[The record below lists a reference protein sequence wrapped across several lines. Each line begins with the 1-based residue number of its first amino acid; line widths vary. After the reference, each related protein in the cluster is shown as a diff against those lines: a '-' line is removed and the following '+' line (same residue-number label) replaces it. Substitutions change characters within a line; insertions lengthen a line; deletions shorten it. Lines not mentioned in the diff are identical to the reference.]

1 MQQRLAI
8 HFKIDGR
15 DYDFKSPPEEEVFL
29 RNADKLIRDRID
41 FHRGRGL
48 RDMVEIMTV
57 VAFECLVA
65 NLKSEEQA
73 RQTQNRVYDKIAQ
86 LNKTIVTS
94 LS

>member
-1 MQQRLAI
+1 MQERLTI
-8 HFKIDGR
+8 HFRINGR

-29 RNADKLIRDRID
+29 RNADKLIRERIE
-41 FHRGRGL
+41 FHKGKGV
-48 RDMVEIMTV
+48 RDSVEIMTV

-86 LNKTIVTS
+86 LNKTVTDS
-94 LS
+94 LP